1 MYRLYSGVRQRA
13 ADEGNILQAR
23 QPDVGYVLA
32 ASAHETI
39 VFLAKQPGSDTLSG
53 AGRRVRSN
61 IAFNVRH

>member
-1 MYRLYSGVRQRA
+1 MRQRT
-13 ADEGNILQAR
+13 ADKGDILQT
-23 QPDVGYVLA
+23 QEPDIGHILA
-32 ASAHETI
+32 ASAHEAI